1 MKGVSG
7 HQALTHSA
15 IPISVSTHGALTP
28 PASTPASLVL
38 STTHSFLQADDSFFV
53 TPGLLQNANQIPLP
67 HPKVSLLRAAMGVW
81 INPPQR
87 YFNREAIYLFIYYY
101 IFKEQVS
108 FSLKNFLFIYFCLHW
123 VFVAVLSLVA
133 ASKNCSPAV
142 THSLLIAVASLVEEH
157 RL

>member
-1 MKGVSG
+1 MQIKSLSPIPKSPCSG
-7 HQALTHSA
+7 Q
-15 IPISVSTHGALTP
+15 PWGYG
-28 PASTPASLVL
+28 STPRRGI
-38 STTHSFLQADDSFFV
+38 STGRPF
-53 TPGLLQNANQIPLP
+53 
-67 HPKVSLLRAAMGVW
+67 
-81 INPPQR
+81 
-87 YFNREAIYLFIYYY
+87 IYLFIYYY